1 MNKSIFKALIYFSP
15 APPLWLLR
23 AGPLLG
29 NTSWSLS
36 CILSCSQSQNWTWNK
51 KEYCYCVVWQNWPE
65 FSMASQVTIIRH
77 FTLFTVSK
85 MYFLVSVWL
94 GKIFVSIKIFGWE
107 KIFVNA
113 GDISLSSAQLALI
126 YKIGMSLC
134 LACDWS
140 ESQTSGTLIG
150 QNTSPDIPDQFES

>member
-1 MNKSIFKALIYFSP
+1 MRPWFFSP
-15 APPLWLLR
+15 AQPLWLIH

-36 CILSCSQSQNWTWNK
+36 CILSCSQFQNWTWNH
-51 KEYCYCVVWQNWPE
+51 KEIKQTSIIVLCDKIDLNFQLQRKQKFGLSSYNSH
-65 FSMASQVTIIRH
+65 FSLSPNILPFPR
-77 FTLFTVSK
+77 
-85 MYFLVSVWL
+85 W

-140 ESQTSGTLIG
+140 ESGTSGPLIG
-150 QNTSPDIPDQFES
+150 HNATPDIPDQFER

>member
-15 APPLWLLR
+15 APPLWLLH

-36 CILSCSQSQNWTWNK
+36 CILSCSQSQNWTWNNK
-51 KEYCYCVVWQNWPE
+51 RNIVLCDKIDLNFQWPLKLQLSDISH
-65 FSMASQVTIIRH
+65 FSLSPKCTS
-77 FTLFTVSK
+77 LSP
-85 MYFLVSVWL
+85 SCW